1 MQDKLTHSHTQLNQM
16 FKDLFRKHAE
26 TESKYE
32 KYDES
37 LFSLMNT
44 NKMLDERTKE
54 HGELITQ
61 LRIKVGNLIETK
73 QDKSNF

>member
-1 MQDKLTHSHTQLNQM
+1 MQANLTQSHTTLNGM

-26 TESKYE
+26 IEQGYE
-32 KYDES
+32 QYNEK
-37 LFSLMNT
+37 LFALENT

-54 HGELITQ
+54 HAELITQ